1 MKLVTKLGIRVF
13 ELRFLG
19 AKGKLKKKVLGELKC
34 RVYISI
40 PLRIGELGSITRVSR
55 DGVEE

>member
-34 RVYISI
+34 RG
-40 PLRIGELGSITRVSR
+40 RERVHFNTAT
-55 DGVEE
+55 DW